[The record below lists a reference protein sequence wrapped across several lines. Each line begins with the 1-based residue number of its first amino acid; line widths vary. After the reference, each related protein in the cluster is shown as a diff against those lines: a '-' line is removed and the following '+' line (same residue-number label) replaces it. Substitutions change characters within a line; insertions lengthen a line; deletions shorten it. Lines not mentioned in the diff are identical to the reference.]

1 VPVRVIFHMLW
12 VATALRVLVPSFA
25 DPDLWGHVLFGSIL
39 LGGELPAVNGFSYT
53 AADHAWV
60 NHEVLAEISMAAIY
74 NAGGAGGLIA
84 FKVGLG
90 LATLFLVW
98 RAAFHRTHDH
108 VASGIATTVVALVMT
123 PGFMIRPQIFTL
135 LFLAATLAELAKVDY
150 RPRGM
155 AWGLP
160 LLFVV
165 WINTHG
171 GVLAGLGLAG
181 IGVIAAL
188 AGRWRGGER
197 RLRDVATSGLFLATL
212 ALALLV
218 NPWGVGLLDFLAT
231 DVTPQVAITEWAP
244 VSLTDASF
252 PVFKLVLTLVAA
264 YCLLGTNVRLPEAI
278 IAIAAGTVAIMH
290 QRHIPL
296 FAIAATP
303 IVAAAVAEWWQAR
316 ARPSVR
322 RLAVGA
328 CAMLAVA
335 QLGIAMSAGIAA
347 RGQIFVNPWHYPVQA
362 VRFLV
367 QNDIA
372 GNVALPFHWGE
383 YAIWSLP
390 PGSRVAVDGRFTTA
404 YPQNLLSS
412 VWHFMSGEPEWE
424 TLLTDY
430 PTDIVI
436 SDRNHAPATLLR
448 DHEEWEY
455 VYSDPVSVVFI
466 RHIDSQAETIARFRD
481 GSLRYDNSPLDTSFP
496 GAFQGNTGTD
506 IPFLPSADCR
516 RAADGAPSAPR
527 PDFC

>member
-1 VPVRVIFHMLW
+1 MPVRLIFHMLW

-39 LGGELPAVNGFSYT
+39 LGGALPAVNGFAYT
-53 AADHAWV
+53 AADHPWV
-60 NHEVLAEISMAAIY
+60 NHELLAEISMAAVF

-98 RAAFHRTHDH
+98 RAAFHRTHNH
-108 VASGIATTVVALVMT
+108 VASGIATAVVAIAMT

-155 AWGLP
+155 VWGLP

-181 IGVIAAL
+181 VGVVAAL
-188 AGRWRGGER
+188 AGRWRSGER
-197 RLRDVATSGLFLATL
+197 RLPDVVTSGLFLATL
-212 ALALLV
+212 ALALLL

-252 PVFKLVLTLVAA
+252 PMFKVLLILVAA
-264 YCLLGTNVRLPEAI
+264 YCLLGRNIRLPEA
-278 IAIAAGTVAIMH
+278 AIAVAAGIVAIMH

-303 IVAAAVAEWWQAR
+303 IIATAVAQWWDAPTR
-316 ARPSVR
+316 EPLR
-322 RLAVGA
+322 RLAYGL
-328 CAMLAVA
+328 CAVLAVV
-335 QLGIAMSAGIAA
+335 QLGIATTAGIAA

-362 VRFLV
+362 VRFLA

-372 GNVALPFHWGE
+372 GNVALPFQWGE
-383 YAIWSLP
+383 YAIWALP
-390 PGSRVAVDGRFTTA
+390 SGSRVAVDGRFTTA
-404 YPQNLLSS
+404 YPQTLLSS
-412 VWHFMSGEPEWE
+412 VWRFMSGEPQWD

-466 RHIDSQAETIARFRD
+466 RHVDSQADTLARFHG

-496 GAFQGNTGTD
+496 GPYQGNTD
-506 IPFLPSADCR
+506 AEAPFVPTADCR
-516 RAADGAPSAPR
+516 LTADTPPGAER